1 MITFFHFFRCIFDS
15 NNFHPQG
22 NYHELFES
30 SELGLLQLRCCSG
43 HKALNQNKP
52 ATTCSRADHV
62 GFQTD
67 SVTTNSNS
75 ESTILNCDKVAKLT
89 KSRKA
94 HEKSQDSLD
103 MNTGWIHFK
112 SSHPVFVRA

>member
-1 MITFFHFFRCIFDS
+1 MITFFHFFSFFRCIFDS

-30 SELGLLQLRCCSG
+30 LD
-43 HKALNQNKP
+43 QNKP
-52 ATTCSRADHV
+52 AITCSRADHV
-62 GFQTD
+62 GFKTD
-67 SVTTNSNS
+67 SVTSNS
-75 ESTILNCDKVAKLT
+75 DSVSKILNCDKVVN
-89 KSRKA
+89 KSR
-94 HEKSQDSLD
+94 EKSQSLRKVANSLN

>member
-30 SELGLLQLRCCSG
+30 SELCSG
-43 HKALNQNKP
+43 LKALDQNKP
-52 ATTCSRADHV
+52 AITCSRADHV

-67 SVTTNSNS
+67 SVTTNSN
-75 ESTILNCDKVAKLT
+75 
-89 KSRKA
+89 
-94 HEKSQDSLD
+94 
-103 MNTGWIHFK
+103 
-112 SSHPVFVRA
+112 